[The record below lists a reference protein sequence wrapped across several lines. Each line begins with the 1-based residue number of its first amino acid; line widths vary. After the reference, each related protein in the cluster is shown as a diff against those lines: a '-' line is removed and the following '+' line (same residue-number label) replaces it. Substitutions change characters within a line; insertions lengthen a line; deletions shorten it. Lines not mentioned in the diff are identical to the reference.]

1 MAGKT
6 EAGYKK
12 PPSYT
17 RFIKGES
24 GNPKGRPKGTKNL
37 KTDLQEELEETILI
51 REGNREKQIS
61 KQRAMVKSLMARAVK
76 GDTRASHL
84 LLQRIERLL
93 EANVAAEAEEL
104 TGDDRAIIEAY
115 EARVLRRAQNA
126 APQNP
131 TSIPSDDAE
140 ERPLG
145 QETKG
150 RA

>member
-61 KQRAMVKSLMARAVK
+61 KQRAVLKSLVAKAVK
-76 GDTRASHL
+76 GDTGAANL

-93 EANVAAEAEEL
+93 EANAVTETEEL
-104 TGDDRAIIEAY
+104 SSDERSILEAY
-115 EARVLRRAQNA
+115 EARVLRRAQKA
-126 APQNP
+126 ALGNP
-131 TSIPSDDAE
+131 LTHPANDAE
-140 ERPLG
+140 AQPPDHK
-145 QETKG
+145 TKG
-150 RA
+150 GT